1 MIIDGHNDVL
11 SSLKYGP
18 GLRHLKLGAPGAAD
32 GFAGA
37 FFSVWVPSPDESH
50 DFPSPPYVLPLAEPV
65 GHDEARLA
73 ALDMVGLLSQL
84 EIDGQLQ
91 VARSTGDFSAGH
103 LTALLHLEGAEPVAA
118 DLSDLADWYKRG
130 VRSVGIVWAR
140 RNAFG
145 EGVPFAFPSSPDTGP
160 GLTAAGLDLVRAC
173 NEMGIVVDT
182 SHLNRRGFFDVADL
196 STRPLVATHS
206 NVHALCP
213 VSRNLEDDQLDA
225 IRDSGGVVGVSFALP
240 FLLSDGRCDKA
251 TLLEVVCS
259 HLEYVAERAGAEHVA
274 FGSDFEGA
282 DVPDAIGDFT
292 GFGALVEKLKDR
304 GWDSSALNLLTH
316 DNWLRVLR
324 DTWGETGTSVPAP
337 SPGGCGRGSA

>member
-18 GLRHLKLGAPGAAD
+18 GLRHIKLGPPSAAD
-32 GFAGA
+32 GFAGG
-37 FFSVWVPSPDESH
+37 FFSVWAPSPDDSH
-50 DFPSPPYVLPLAEPV
+50 DWPSPPYARPLAGPV
-65 GHDEARLA
+65 AHQEARLA

-84 EIDGQLQ
+84 EVDGQLQ
-91 VARSTGDFSAGH
+91 VAHSTSDFSAGH
-103 LTALLHLEGAEPVAA
+103 LTAVLHLEGAEPVAE
-118 DLSDLADWYKRG
+118 DLSDLVDWYERG
-130 VRSVGIVWAR
+130 VRSIGIVWAR
-140 RNAFG
+140 HNAFG

-160 GLTAAGLDLVRAC
+160 GLTSAGMDLVRAC

-182 SHLNRRGFFDVADL
+182 SHLNRGGFFDVAEL
-196 STRPLVATHS
+196 STKPLVATHS

-213 VSRNLEDDQLDA
+213 MSRNLEDDQLDA

-240 FLLSDGRCDKA
+240 FLLKDGRCDKA
-251 TLLEVVCS
+251 TPLEVVCA

-282 DVPDAIGDFT
+282 DVPDAIGDST
-292 GFGALVEKLKDR
+292 GFGTLVEKLKDR
-304 GWDSSALNLLTH
+304 GWEGSALKMLTH

-324 DTWGETGTSVPAP
+324 ATWGETGTSG
-337 SPGGCGRGSA
+337 PGSSL

>member
-11 SSLKYGP
+11 SSLKFGP
-18 GLRHLKLGAPGAAD
+18 GLRHIKLGAPSGEA
-32 GFAGA
+32 GFAGG
-37 FFSVWVPSPDESH
+37 FFSVWVPSPDESP
-50 DFPSPPYVLPLAEPV
+50 DRPAPPYALPLAKPV
-65 GHDEARLA
+65 GYHEARLA
-73 ALDMVGLLSQL
+73 ALDMVRLLRQL
-84 EIDGQLQ
+84 EADGQLQ
-91 VARSTGDFSAGH
+91 VARSVRDFSAGQ
-103 LTALLHLEGAEPVAA
+103 LTAVLHLEGAEPVAP
-118 DLSDLADWYKRG
+118 DLSDLADWYERG

-140 RNAFG
+140 ANAFG

-160 GLTAAGLDLVRAC
+160 GLTPAGMDLVRTC

-182 SHLNRRGFFDVADL
+182 SHLNRRGFFDVAEL
-196 STRPLVATHS
+196 STKPLVATHS

-240 FLLSDGRCDKA
+240 FLRSDGRSDRA
-251 TLLEVVCS
+251 TPLEVVCS
-259 HLEYVAERAGAEHVA
+259 HLEYVAERAGVEHVA

-292 GFGALVEKLKDR
+292 GFGGLVEKLKER
-304 GWDSSALNLLTH
+304 GWDGSALKLLTH

-324 DTWGETGTSVPAP
+324 GTWVETATSAP
-337 SPGGCGRGSA
+337 